1 MKTYQVEYEASGGHL
16 HAWRS
21 GIGRFTMRMPDEAT
35 NADIQR
41 TAENLALKRARTRIE
56 HNAGIGTVTVT
67 EAIHQ

>member
-21 GIGRFTMRMPDEAT
+21 GIGRFTMQMPDDAT
-35 NADIQR
+35 DEDVQR
-41 TAENLALKRARTRIE
+41 TAESLALKRAKRRIE
-56 HNAGIGTVTVT
+56 HNAGLGTVTVT